1 MKEKKTA
8 LIFGGFGVE
17 GDISRK
23 TARCVEKVLKT
34 LPGSYFTVEADSG
47 LFQRLQGEKPDRAF
61 LGVHGIYGED
71 GLVQA
76 VCEFLK
82 IPYTGS
88 GLLASA
94 LCMDK
99 LFFKNL
105 LLKNKIATPP
115 FQPVHSCRDIP
126 ARGKYPVVVKASHGG
141 STLGTFI
148 VKSPGELPSALKKA
162 KALGRSVFIED
173 FLSRG
178 KEVAVSWL
186 NGRILTPVEIVPKS
200 GFYDYKHKYE
210 TGHTD
215 YILPP
220 RLPSLVTE
228 RLKVISEKVIALTDV
243 RGYAR
248 LDFIVKDNRPW
259 LLELNTLPG
268 LTETSLLPKSAQRDK
283 MDFPKVIET
292 ILSTACLDYPPPA
305 PD

>member
-1 MKEKKTA
+1 MER
-8 LIFGGFGVE
+8 E
-17 GDISRK
+17 ISRQ

-34 LPGSYFTVEADSG
+34 FPGSYFTVEADGG
-47 LFQRLQGEKPDRAF
+47 LFQRLQAEKPDRAF

-71 GLVQA
+71 GLIQA
-76 VCEFLK
+76 VCELLK

-94 LCMDK
+94 VCMDK

-105 LLKNKIATPP
+105 LLKNKIPTPA
-115 FQPVHSCRDIP
+115 FQPVRSPRDIP
-126 ARGKYPVVVKASHGG
+126 AKGKYPLTVKASHGG

-148 VKSPGELPSALKKA
+148 VKSPEELPPALKKA

-173 FLSRG
+173 FLSGG

-186 NGRILTPVEIVPKS
+186 NGRLLTPVEIVPES

-220 RLPSLVTE
+220 RLPPLVTE
-228 RLKVISEKVIALTDV
+228 RLKALSEKVIALTDV

-248 LDFIVKDNRPW
+248 LDFIVKDDTPW

-268 LTETSLLPKSAQRDK
+268 LTETSLLPKSARRDG

-292 ILSTACLDYPPPA
+292 ILSAARLDYPSFS
-305 PD
+305 

>member
-1 MKEKKTA
+1 M
-8 LIFGGFGVE
+8 E

-23 TARCVEKVLKT
+23 TAQCVERVLKT
-34 LPGSYFTVEADSG
+34 FPGSYFTVEVDAA
-47 LFQRLQGEKPDRAF
+47 LFQRLQEEKPDTAF
-61 LGVHGIYGED
+61 LGVHGTYGED
-71 GLVQA
+71 GLVPA
-76 VCEFLK
+76 VCELLK

-115 FQPVHSCRDIP
+115 FQPVHSFQALP
-126 ARGKYPVVVKASHGG
+126 AVEKYPAVVKASHGG

-148 VKSPGELPSALKKA
+148 VKGPEGLPAALKKA
-162 KALGRSVFIED
+162 KTLGRFVFIED
-173 FLSRG
+173 FLSGG

-186 NGRILTPVEIVPKS
+186 NGRILTPVEIIPES

-210 TGHTD
+210 TGRTD
-215 YILPP
+215 YVLPP
-220 RLPSLVTE
+220 RLPPLVTE
-228 RLKVISEKVIALTDV
+228 RLKVISEKVIALTGV

-248 LDFIVKDNRPW
+248 LDFIVKDNTPW

-268 LTETSLLPKSAQRDK
+268 LTETSLLPKSAQRDG

-292 ILSTACLDYPPPA
+292 ILSTARLDYPSSPRR
-305 PD
+305 